1 MILVWRIQTMN
12 FKSLLALFGLTV
24 GLNATAIA
32 ADLKAGEETAGAIC
46 AGCHMPD
53 GNSVVDMFPKLAG
66 QHAQY
71 LTKQLKDYKSGARTD
86 DTMTGMA
93 ATLATDD
100 DIANVAAF
108 FASKE
113 SAVAIADDAKVALG
127 KAIYRGGNTT
137 THLPACMG
145 CHGTNG
151 SGNPAAKFP
160 TLAGQHATY
169 TINQLNAFRDGKR
182 TNDSNHMMRFVAN
195 KMTVAEIEAVANYI
209 AQLK

>member
-1 MILVWRIQTMN
+1 MN
-12 FKSLLALFGLTV
+12 FKSLLAILGLTV
-24 GLNATAIA
+24 GLNATTQA
-32 ADLKAGEETAGAIC
+32 ADLAAGEATAGAIC

-71 LTKQLKDYKSGARTD
+71 LTKQLMDYKNGTRTD

-93 ATLATDD
+93 ATLATDED
-100 DIANVAAF
+100 VANVAAF

-113 SAVAIADDAKVALG
+113 SAVAIADDSKVALG
-127 KAIYRGGNTT
+127 KAIYRGGNSTSN
-137 THLPACMG
+137 LPACMG

-151 SGNPAAKFP
+151 SGNPAAKYP
-160 TLAGQHATY
+160 SLAGQHATY
-169 TINQLNAFRDGKR
+169 TITQLSAFRDGKR
-182 TNDSNHMMRFVAN
+182 TNDSNKMMQNVAN

-209 AQLK
+209 AQMK

>member
-1 MILVWRIQTMN
+1 MN
-12 FKSLLALFGLTV
+12 FKSLLAIFGLTV
-24 GLNATAIA
+24 GLNATVIA
-32 ADLKAGEETAGAIC
+32 ADLAAGEATAGAIC

-66 QHAQY
+66 QHTQY
-71 LTKQLKDYKSGARTD
+71 ITKQLKDYKSGARQD

-108 FASKE
+108 FASKKA
-113 SAVAIADDAKVALG
+113 SVGIADDAKVALG

-137 THLPACMG
+137 SNVPACMG
-145 CHGTNG
+145 CHGVNG
-151 SGNPAAKFP
+151 SGNPTAKYP
-160 TLAGQHATY
+160 SLAGQHATY
-169 TINQLNAFRDGKR
+169 TITQLSAFRDGKR
-182 TNDSNHMMRFVAN
+182 TNDSNKMMRHVAN

-209 AQLK
+209 AQMK

>member
-1 MILVWRIQTMN
+1 MN
-12 FKSLLALFGLTV
+12 FKSLLATFGLMV
-24 GLNATAIA
+24 SLNATVIA
-32 ADLKAGEETAGAIC
+32 ADLAAGEATAGAIC

-71 LTKQLKDYKSGARTD
+71 LAKQLNDYKSGARQD
-86 DTMTGMA
+86 ATMTGMA
-93 ATLATDD
+93 ATLATEA

-108 FASKE
+108 FASKK
-113 SAVAIADDAKVALG
+113 STVATADDSKVALG

-137 THLPACMG
+137 SKLPACMG
-145 CHGTNG
+145 CHGPNG

-160 TLAGQHATY
+160 SLAGQHATY
-169 TINQLNAFRDGKR
+169 TIAQLSAFRDGKR
-182 TNDSNHMMRFVAN
+182 MNDSNKMMQNVAN

-209 AQLK
+209 AQMK